1 MIIAQKKRS
10 EHLIDNQMALLRSYT
25 QVLNELD
32 RLKSHLVTG
41 DHLTS
46 LYNLVQKGV
55 MGDLTNYR

>member
-1 MIIAQKKRS
+1 
-10 EHLIDNQMALLRSYT
+10 MALLRSYT